1 MTTTQKHPLD
11 EYIRPGRLPFIWC
24 QGCGLGIVANSF
36 IYAIKD
42 SGTPWDKTVV
52 VSGIGCTGR
61 MAGYL
66 NLDGYHTPHG
76 RALPFATGVKL
87 SNPDM
92 NVFVISGDG
101 DLFAIGGNHF
111 IHAARRN
118 VDLKVICVNN
128 LNYGM
133 TGGQMAPTTPIDAR
147 TTTTP
152 AGNLETPFN
161 LPFLARASG
170 AVYVARWTALHVRQ
184 IKRSIQEMLE
194 KPGFSF
200 LEIISPC
207 TTGYCAL
214 NKLGSGLD
222 VMKFYHRHSIV
233 KNNAD
238 PAEAYIGLNSPI
250 TVGKF
255 VDIERPAF
263 EVRTRIPKDEI
274 PTAYQILRG
283 VPWCHLGE

>member
-1 MTTTQKHPLD
+1 MK
-11 EYIRPGRLPFIWC
+11 I
-24 QGCGLGIVANSF
+24 
-36 IYAIKD
+36 
-42 SGTPWDKTVV
+42 DKLAV

-87 SNPDM
+87 ANPELT
-92 NVFVISGDG
+92 VFVMSGDG

-118 VDLKVICVNN
+118 LDLKVICVNN
-128 LNYGM
+128 FNYGM
-133 TGGQMAPTTPIDAR
+133 TGGQAAPTTPIDAK

-184 IKRSIQEMLE
+184 IKKSIKEMIE
-194 KPGFSF
+194 KPGFAF

-207 TTGYCAL
+207 TTGYCAM
-214 NKLGSGLD
+214 NQQGAGID
-222 VMKFYHRHSIV
+222 VMKYYQRQSIT
-233 KNNAD
+233 KNFAD
-238 PAEAYIGLNSPI
+238 TAEAFIGLNSPI

-255 VDIERPAF
+255 VDIERPTF
-263 EVRTRIPKDEI
+263 EVRPRIPKGEI
-274 PTAYQILRG
+274 PTAKEILRSD
-283 VPWCHLGE
+283 PWYKRG